1 MDDLEY
7 PQIQARLSTPA
18 AAIPGQVGRRAFLG
32 GAIAAGGAIALLPS
46 WMGDMAAAATPI
58 GPEDG
63 VLVLLQLGGGND
75 GLSTVAP
82 MPGHADHSRYQ
93 SFRGNLAVSGA
104 LPLADGL
111 GFNPGLTKLKS
122 RWDAG
127 KVAVVRGV
135 GQTAND
141 LSHFTSTATWMAGTS
156 DSARDSGW
164 MGRWLDGVPES
175 AAGLRGVTIGAV
187 GAAPHAGPDLH
198 GHRARDRRR
207 PDRRRPQRAVD
218 EAGVRRGH
226 RDGRGHHGTG
236 AVERPD
242 RRHRRIGHRAARSS
256 SPRSSAPTCPTGRS
270 CRPSPWPPG

>member
-18 AAIPGQVGRRAFLG
+18 DAIPGQVGRRAFLG

-93 SFRGNLAVSGA
+93 SFRGSLAVSGA

-111 GFNPGLTKLKS
+111 GFNPGLHE
-122 RWDAG
+122 AQEP
-127 KVAVVRGV
+127 V
-135 GQTAND
+135 GRRQ
-141 LSHFTSTATWMAGTS
+141 G
-156 DSARDSGW
+156 
-164 MGRWLDGVPES
+164 
-175 AAGLRGVTIGAV
+175 
-187 GAAPHAGPDLH
+187 
-198 GHRARDRRR
+198 RRR
-207 PDRRRPQRAVD
+207 PRRGPDRQRPQPLHLDRHLDGRHLRQRPRLGLDRALARRR
-218 EAGVRRGH
+218 
-226 RDGRGHHGTG
+226 
-236 AVERPD
+236 
-242 RRHRRIGHRAARSS
+242 ARSRPPACAAS
-256 SPRSSAPTCPTGRS
+256 RSGRRCRSTCGAGPPRSPRS
-270 CRPSPWPPG
+270 RPAAT